1 MYHVMGIR
9 EMEDRSLNREEHD
22 VETKF
27 EAMALARAYCAQ
39 GLDVV
44 ILNGDGQMA
53 YASSVYW
60 VYLFDE
66 APEVAEEKINKYGV
80 SYITPGG
87 DEDTL
92 WAVDL
97 ASSRHLFDLISQLYE
112 KEQLGRECECVPT
125 YNTPKFVR
133 KKLMKGY
140 LQYHGLPVGTAYSF
154 AAADLVDWFNEIF
167 ADYVW
172 FDGHQAVVVG

>member
-1 MYHVMGIR
+1 MFHVMGIA
-9 EMEDRSLNREEHD
+9 ELEDRSLNREKHD

-27 EAMALARAYCAQ
+27 EAMALARTYRAQ

-44 ILNGDGQMA
+44 ILDGEGKMT

-60 VYLFDE
+60 PYLFSDV
-66 APEVAEEKINKYGV
+66 PDMAEEKINKYDV

-92 WAVDL
+92 WDIDL
-97 ASSRHLFDLISQLYE
+97 SSPRHLFDLISKLYE
-112 KEQLGRECECVPT
+112 VEQLGRERECVPT
-125 YNTPKFVR
+125 YNTSKFVR
-133 KKLMKGY
+133 KKLKGY

-154 AAADLVDWFNEIF
+154 FAADLVDWFNEIF